1 MSGRRRRRWLMP
13 LIIALA
19 LGVIIETVLLC
30 LVIASEKQPEI
41 NAPADVI
48 IVLGARVMPDGGLST
63 TLYYRVNA
71 ALDAYNAGLGEYI
84 IACGARGDDEP
95 ASEAD
100 TIAAYLIGRGVPPD
114 VIIKDLNS
122 YNTYENLINAKALME
137 ERGLS
142 TAIIT
147 TSNYHVQRA
156 LWLCESLGI
165 DARGI
170 GAQASNY
177 PFLRWM
183 MRLRETVAWAKYFTL
198 DRWR

>member
-1 MSGRRRRRWLMP
+1 MSGRKRRRWLMP
-13 LIIALA
+13 LVCALA
-19 LGVIIETVLLC
+19 LGVIIEVVFLC
-30 LVIASEKQPEI
+30 LVIASEKQPEVE
-41 NAPADVI
+41 APADAI
-48 IVLGARVMPDGGLST
+48 IVLGAKVMPDGWLST
-63 TLYYRVNA
+63 TLHYRVNA

-95 ASEAD
+95 APEAD
-100 TIAAYLIGRGVPPD
+100 VIAAYLVERGVPPD
-114 VIIKDLNS
+114 VIIKDLDS
-122 YNTYENLINAKALME
+122 YNTYENLLNARALME

-142 TAIIT
+142 TAIVI

-170 GAQASNY
+170 GAQASDY
-177 PFLRWM
+177 PFLLWM